1 MAKKCEICGKA
12 TVTGRKVSH
21 AHNVTSRT
29 WEPNLRSM
37 KALKPIGIPRSLILE
52 EMFSKTYDANKFE
65 YDKETDAAYL
75 TLARSKVLESEEV
88 EPGLIVDFDAD
99 DQIDAVRPKREVGHI
114 GLRQREVIDRSTTL

>member
-37 KALKPIGIPRSLILE
+37 KALIDGTVRRIRICARCLRNGKVQRPPV
-52 EMFSKTYDANKFE
+52 
-65 YDKETDAAYL
+65 
-75 TLARSKVLESEEV
+75 RSKVLAELAATAAKSN
-88 EPGLIVDFDAD
+88 
-99 DQIDAVRPKREVGHI
+99 
-114 GLRQREVIDRSTTL
+114 

>member
-37 KALKPIGIPRSLILE
+37 KALIDGTVKRIRICARCLRTGKVQRPPSRARVLAELA
-52 EMFSKTYDANKFE
+52 ANS
-65 YDKETDAAYL
+65 APG
-75 TLARSKVLESEEV
+75 AR
-88 EPGLIVDFDAD
+88 
-99 DQIDAVRPKREVGHI
+99 
-114 GLRQREVIDRSTTL
+114 